1 MGANITTKHEC
12 VILDAC
18 CVMNLYAS
26 GKMEEIISSIAET
39 MVVAVYVMKVEA
51 LSVYVESK
59 SASPEEREGINL
71 QPLIDKGL
79 LITAD
84 LEFDEE
90 RERLVEFTAQRLDDG
105 EAATMAIATHRN
117 WAVATDDRAAR
128 RVLDN
133 QHQQIQIISTP
144 EIMKHWQENGKPEAD
159 VFQWAIV
166 AVEKRANYLLGRR
179 HPLYEWWQL
188 CKRA

>member
-1 MGANITTKHEC
+1 M
-12 VILDAC
+12 
-18 CVMNLYAS
+18 
-26 GKMEEIISSIAET
+26 
-39 MVVAVYVMKVEA
+39 
-51 LSVYVESK
+51 ESK
-59 SASPEEREGINL
+59 SVSPDERESIDL
-71 QPLIDKGL
+71 QPFIDKGL

-90 RERLVEFTAQRLDDG
+90 REALVEFTAQRLDDG

-128 RVLDN
+128 RVLNN

-144 EIMKHWQENGKPEAD
+144 EIMKHWQDNGKPEAD
-159 VFQWAIV
+159 AFQQAIV
-166 AVEKRANYLLGRR
+166 AVEKRANYLPGRR
-179 HPLYEWWQL
+179 DPLYEWWQS